1 MALSIAFLL
10 YNLVNLPYTKAY
22 HNYRANI
29 CHLTQFI
36 SLFVAM
42 YYRSMK
48 STTSR
53 NTVSKVFAP
62 AYIQL
67 AFIALSLLVSI
78 IVLAYEIYLFIKECL
93 EKKEKKKKEMK
104 VNSESSVHNVNN
116 TNTMNNT
123 EGNIE
128 MIEDYKEF
136 YEG

>member
-10 YNLVNLPYTKAY
+10 YNLVNLPYKKAY

-29 CHLTQFI
+29 CHFTQFI

-53 NTVSKVFAP
+53 STVAKVFAP

-67 AFIALSLLVSI
+67 TFIGLSLLVSI
-78 IVLAYEIYLFIKECL
+78 IVLSYEIYLFAK
-93 EKKEKKKKEMK
+93 
-104 VNSESSVHNVNN
+104 
-116 TNTMNNT
+116 
-123 EGNIE
+123 
-128 MIEDYKEF
+128 
-136 YEG
+136 